1 MSGPAPVVA
10 LSDVDGQLLGL
21 LRAGGRAVGA
31 REVLECRHGAAP
43 VRRPLDEWPF
53 GPGPVLLALPDLSG
67 AVLVTGLGYALVTGT
82 PRFLRAALPHGVDDA
97 RARFGRV
104 ARRLGRPGLA
114 AAAER
119 FPPGAHA
126 WRSPAEVASGSGV
139 AGQLAVMAAFAHG
152 DLSGAEFARRWYAAR
167 RRAGE
172 RGERVRDRLAWLLGE
187 VFFLLEDYPID
198 PGQREPGDLTD
209 EELLAG
215 VRNLLE

>member
-1 MSGPAPVVA
+1 M
-10 LSDVDGQLLGL
+10 
-21 LRAGGRAVGA
+21 
-31 REVLECRHGAAP
+31 
-43 VRRPLDEWPF
+43 
-53 GPGPVLLALPDLSG
+53 
-67 AVLVTGLGYALVTGT
+67 LVSGLGYALVTGT

-104 ARRLGRPGLA
+104 ARRLGCPELL

-139 AGQLAVMAAFAHG
+139 AFAHG

-167 RRAGE
+167 RRADE

-198 PGQREPGDLTD
+198 PELREPGDVTD

-215 VRNLLE
+215 VRTLLE